1 MQIGTA
7 LSQVIE
13 TRGIRKADISRRTG
27 LSDSYLSQLL
37 SGKIKDPSARAVY
50 LICRTLGVSVDGVLQ
65 LADDIGDE
73 FDEGELT
80 GNRVW
85 NDELA
90 IKVHT
95 ADMCKRE
102 TLRKAVQLTDN
113 PTADTFINVV
123 DDLLSYVK
131 GNPKE
136 MDA

>member
-1 MQIGTA
+1 M
-7 LSQVIE
+7 
-13 TRGIRKADISRRTG
+13 
-27 LSDSYLSQLL
+27 
-37 SGKIKDPSARAVY
+37 
-50 LICRTLGVSVDGVLQ
+50 
-65 LADDIGDE
+65 
-73 FDEGELT
+73 LT

-95 ADMCKRE
+95 AGMGKRE
-102 TLRKAVQLTDN
+102 TLRKAVQLTGN